1 MEQLEKVEK
10 LREKT
15 GVTYEEAKAALEAC
29 EWDLLDA
36 IVYLESQGKIKDA
49 GMASY
54 TTKSESSEEFK
65 QAAKDYEDNSNRV
78 TLGEMVDKFL
88 KWCGKII
95 KKGCD
100 NYFEVYKDGKIV
112 INAPVQED
120 EVSYS
125 VQDEGV
131 GMAESEIVHVFE
143 RFYRSDSARNSK
155 TGGTGLGLSIAKW
168 IVDAH
173 GGVIEILS
181 KPDMGTRF
189 AVKFSI
195 KKLQKS

>member
-112 INAPVQED
+112 INAPVI
-120 EVSYS
+120 VLVILLIVAFWVTLSLLVIGLFFGFRYS
-125 VQDEGV
+125 FRGEITNTVDINSACDKA
-131 GMAESEIVHVFE
+131 AETCENIKN
-143 RFYRSDSARNSK
+143 D
-155 TGGTGLGLSIAKW
+155 
-168 IVDAH
+168 
-173 GGVIEILS
+173 
-181 KPDMGTRF
+181 
-189 AVKFSI
+189 FSG
-195 KKLQKS
+195 KKNG